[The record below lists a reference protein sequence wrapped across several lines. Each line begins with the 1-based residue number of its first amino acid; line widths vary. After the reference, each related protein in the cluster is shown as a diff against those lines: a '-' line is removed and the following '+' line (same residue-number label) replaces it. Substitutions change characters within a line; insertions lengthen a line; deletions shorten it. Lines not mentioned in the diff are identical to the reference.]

1 MLKFVDVG
9 SKMYVKSSSLFGAL
23 SHGLVRIEVSRL
35 YPCSYEQADRREVSS
50 SC

>member
-9 SKMYVKSSSLFGAL
+9 SKMYVKSSSLSGAL
-23 SHGLVRIEVSRL
+23 SHGLVRMSRL
-35 YPCSYEQADRREVSS
+35 CPCSYEQADRREVSF